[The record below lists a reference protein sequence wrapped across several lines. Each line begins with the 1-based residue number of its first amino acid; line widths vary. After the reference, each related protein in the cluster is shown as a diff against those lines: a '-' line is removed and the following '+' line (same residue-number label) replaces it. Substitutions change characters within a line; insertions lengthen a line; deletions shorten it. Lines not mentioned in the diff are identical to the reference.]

1 MDSETPPALCP
12 DTVVSGLVVT
22 LHDDPVARADAMAR
36 IAAHPAIS
44 VATPKDR
51 WLPIAVDARDQ
62 RESRDIHDWLL
73 ALEGVAFVDVVS
85 VSFASEEEE
94 TTTVLG

>member
-1 MDSETPPALCP
+1 M
-12 DTVVSGLVVT
+12 V
-22 LHDDPVARADAMAR
+22 R

-51 WLPIAVDARDQ
+51 WLPLAVEARDQ

-73 ALEGVAFVDVVS
+73 ALQGVAFVDVVC
-85 VSFASEEEE
+85 VNFAPEEEE
-94 TTTVLG
+94 TTVVLA